1 MAKDIQPTI
10 ESIEKIFREEYQD
23 RALSSV
29 DTPMVIFVTGVSG
42 SGKSTMIKNI
52 NGFLPNRFRIQ
63 PDNYRKLHP
72 KLNQYIKELGRDHA
86 HKKTGNF
93 SHRFARGLLDI
104 SIEKRVN
111 VIYESTFGN
120 IETARSLIEP
130 FKNAGYTVLVIQLP
144 VYMRLSIERNLR
156 RYEEKK
162 EDMHTLPPDGC
173 KRRYRKN
180 GE

>member
-1 MAKDIQPTI
+1 
-10 ESIEKIFREEYQD
+10 
-23 RALSSV
+23 
-29 DTPMVIFVTGVSG
+29 
-42 SGKSTMIKNI
+42 
-52 NGFLPNRFRIQ
+52 
-63 PDNYRKLHP
+63 
-72 KLNQYIKELGRDHA
+72 HA

-104 SIEKRVN
+104 SIKKRVN

-144 VYMRLSIERNLR
+144 VDMRLSIERNLR

-162 EDMHTLPPDGC
+162 EDMHTLPRMVAKDDIERMANNYLQNLNTLKEEGINIYTFDGKEDIHRFVEKSIRTAQFRQRNQAIKPSPDSGVNE
-173 KRRYRKN
+173 KITPTFKLKI
-180 GE
+180 

>member
-93 SHRFARGLLDI
+93 SHRFARVLLDI

-144 VYMRLSIERNLR
+144 VDMRLTLHNL
-156 RYEEKK
+156 
-162 EDMHTLPPDGC
+162 LVLC
-173 KRRYRKN
+173 QNKRL
-180 GE
+180 